1 MMILKNS
8 AARFYWPDARM
19 ENKNRTTVFVFQH
32 PLRNRLEAGVRE
44 DPAFL
49 VKKMRKTGGADG
61 PVRGNGC

>member
-1 MMILKNS
+1 
-8 AARFYWPDARM
+8 M